1 MTHDLVVFIRLNG
14 MDATAIRI
22 SPYTTIRELEAY
34 LPDSTTATFFLEG
47 MELSPAFTL
56 SFCGVTD
63 NSVVDIVTKEKDLP
77 PKVPTERPPQPK
89 LQDRLADQFYNHVE
103 GTTTSYRKMVGRFL
117 AFGARP
123 SKRRPP
129 PAKKTVIPA
138 AADQPATDELPQ
150 FW

>member
-1 MTHDLVVFIRLNG
+1 
-14 MDATAIRI
+14 
-22 SPYTTIRELEAY
+22 
-34 LPDSTTATFFLEG
+34 

-63 NSVVDIVTKEKDLP
+63 NSVIDIVTKEKDLP
-77 PKVPTERPPQPK
+77 TKEPTERPPQPK

-138 AADQPATDELPQ
+138 AAEQPATDELPQ